1 MRSTTKN
8 LELFSESPLEKV
20 AYNVIIV
27 IIIFSSSKFSEYTT
41 ISFKKWRLVKYIPI
55 IIDKKIFSENN
66 RSENS
71 LTIWNVS

>member
-27 IIIFSSSKFSEYTT
+27 IIIFSSSKFSEYT